1 MTIHT
6 KMHAVMQRVE
16 KVRKDLEN
24 KHHNYNYVGHDDVT
38 IALRTAFVEVGIVQT
53 VTILEAM
60 RLEGNALGM
69 RVGIKWTDV
78 EDGSSVDVESYGES
92 QAGGKGGPQPQMVGI
107 ALSYAVKCAQLKNF
121 CLVGDD
127 TPDVEEQHGPVQT
140 ARGPITSER
149 EVTAGQLM
157 GAVEGAVY
165 GQGDSGWNLSGNGS
179 KQDDPPEETET
190 TPFAQMIAGFGAV
203 ESLKRFDQM
212 MKKCVPLLSSL
223 SKEERK
229 ELETVALRARKR
241 LTSAE
246 ANNETGDSR

>member
-6 KMHAVMQRVE
+6 KIHAVMGRVE

-127 TPDVEEQHGPVQT
+127 TPDVEEQHGPKET
-140 ARGPITSER
+140 ARSEPTKGNEYAPPLSR
-149 EVTAGQLM
+149 EP
-157 GAVEGAVY
+157 
-165 GQGDSGWNLSGNGS
+165 GWNLSGNGS
-179 KQDDPPEETET
+179 KQDDESVKESAPATN
-190 TPFAQMIAGFGAV
+190 FDQMIAGFGAV

-223 SKEERK
+223 TTEERK
-229 ELETVALRARKR
+229 QLENVALKARKR

>member
-1 MTIHT
+1 MIYA
-6 KMHAVMQRVE
+6 KIHAVMQRVE

-24 KHHNYNYVGHDDVT
+24 KHHNYKYLGHDDVT

-53 VTILEAM
+53 VNILEAM
-60 RLEGNALGM
+60 RLDGNALGM

-78 EDGSSVDVESYGES
+78 EDGSSIDVESYGES

-127 TPDVEEQHGPVQT
+127 TPDVEEQHGPKET
-140 ARGPITSER
+140 AREEKPALEP
-149 EVTAGQLM
+149 
-157 GAVEGAVY
+157 
-165 GQGDSGWNLSGNGS
+165 GWNLSGNGS
-179 KQDDPPEETET
+179 KNDDFVAPDEPGAPPPDA
-190 TPFAQMIAGFGAV
+190 TPFEQMLAGFDACT
-203 ESLKRFDQM
+203 SLKRFDQM

-223 SKEERK
+223 TPAERK

-246 ANNETGDSR
+246 ANNMEESR

>member
-1 MTIHT
+1 MTIHA
-6 KMHAVMQRVE
+6 KMHAVMGRVE

-24 KHHNYNYVGHDDVT
+24 KHHNYKYLGHDDVT

-78 EDGSSVDVESYGES
+78 EDGSSIDVESYGES

-127 TPDVEEQHGPVQT
+127 TPDVEEQHGPVET
-140 ARGPITSER
+140 ARKQEPAPEP
-149 EVTAGQLM
+149 
-157 GAVEGAVY
+157 
-165 GQGDSGWNLSGNGS
+165 GWNLSGNGS
-179 KQDDPPEETET
+179 KNDDAPVEPPAETA
-190 TPFAQMIAGFGAV
+190 PFAQMIAGFGAV
-203 ESLKRFDQM
+203 ESLRRFDQM

-223 SKEERK
+223 TPAERK

-246 ANNETGDSR
+246 ANGEA